1 LADNKPNKLILLLL
15 LLPGN
20 QTRGFGVVSGAI
32 LRCNNFI
39 IYAFQP

>member
-1 LADNKPNKLILLLL
+1 LADDKPNKLILFFVLT
-15 LLPGN
+15 GN
-20 QTRGFGVVSGAI
+20 QTHGFGVVSGAI